1 MNLIDNLF
9 KLTANRTNFRRE
21 CLAGMTTFFTMAY
34 IIFVNPV
41 ILGST
46 GMDWQAVF
54 VATCLVA
61 AIGSLLTGVMS
72 NYPIAVAP
80 GMALNSYFAYVVVQG
95 LGYSWQTALGAVFIS
110 GIIFFILTLTR
121 IRNWIV
127 EAIPEN
133 INIGLSVGIGIFIML
148 LALKNIGMINSDPDI
163 FITLGQV
170 QHTIALLFILGLCLI
185 FAFDRLKIPGSII
198 LSILTITI
206 VSVVLGINKFQGVYS
221 LPPSILPTFFA
232 LNVSNILNLSGLTV
246 IFSFVLVALFDAT
259 GTLIGLLAQPKLIKN
274 PEKEKRLFYAL
285 MADSIATIMGALLG
299 TSSTSPF
306 IESAAG
312 IRAGG
317 RTGLTPVIV
326 AALFLFAL
334 FFSPL
339 AATVP
344 NYAASAA
351 LFYIGL
357 LIIKNVVAL
366 NIHDYSEFIPSVVT
380 LTLIPLTFSIADG
393 LGWGILS
400 YMMIKI
406 ILGKARSLNY
416 MLLTLG
422 IIFVVYLS
430 LQ

>member
-326 AALFLFAL
+326 AALFLLAL

-400 YMMIKI
+400 YIMIKI